1 MRNDFIS
8 KIGTKRSTF
17 RRAAKKGGIHVAK
30 SEKKEDGSCRKF
42 TEEEFMETLSAFLK
56 HVRRGGYTKFPS
68 LTNFSLY
75 AKVDRKTVY
84 NYIHVYFPNIKKD
97 VEGMLSDA
105 LVEGTAL
112 GRYQP
117 SIAIFTLKNWFNW
130 TDKADINAE
139 TDNKLNVNIEVV

>member
-1 MRNDFIS
+1 M
-8 KIGTKRSTF
+8 
-17 RRAAKKGGIHVAK
+17 AK

-75 AKVDRKTVY
+75 AKVNRKTVY

>member
-1 MRNDFIS
+1 MQGAGN
-8 KIGTKRSTF
+8 GGAT
-17 RRAAKKGGIHVAK
+17 KKGGIHVAK

-97 VEGMLSDA
+97 VEGMLSDT

-112 GRYQP
+112 GKYQP